1 MKKLVV
7 VVLMPCLLVLSVGIG
22 LWSWEHGALP
32 GFRPEVVDVA
42 VDTITKDN
50 RGVRISGTA
59 HYGAKLRQTAI
70 ETDTVWWIYP
80 LTARGQTQ
88 ERVVRVVI
96 RTTRTPDSLLGFE
109 DRTLEGFAR
118 PPGRLLPHDARTALR
133 QKGYELHEDV
143 MLIEEWTD

>member
-1 MKKLVV
+1 MKKLVA

-32 GFRPEVVDVA
+32 GFRPEAVDVTVA
-42 VDTITKDN
+42 TITKDD

-70 ETDTVWWIYP
+70 EADTVWWIYP
-80 LTARGQTQ
+80 LTDRGQTQ
-88 ERVVRVVI
+88 ERTVRVVI
-96 RTTRTPDSLLGFE
+96 RTTRTPDPLLGFE

-118 PPGRLLPHDARTALR
+118 PPGRLLPQDARTALQ